1 MFTLSSTVAVYS
13 TVQSL
18 YIVHWLFS
26 VHIAVQQEVPQFL
39 LSRLTRSTICSA
51 PSVQMTVLV
60 LSEQSVRASVGAL
73 RAVSESKW
81 LSVGV
86 TGGRGRGGPTVT
98 WHILFR
104 NKLLQSQWKGS
115 QDWLSSISESSLRV
129 NLADKKFPWRWRVW
143 LWCWWCVL
151 YHSARARSPSTSA
164 QTRQR
169 LCTASRPPGCTTS
182 RRGSSTSTPW
192 TSSTRWVT

>member
-18 YIVHWLFS
+18 YIVHSLFS
-26 VHIAVQQEVPQFL
+26 VHIAVQQEVSQFL

-60 LSEQSVRASVGAL
+60 LSEQSVRASD
-73 RAVSESKW
+73 W
-81 LSVGV
+81 VGV

-98 WHILFR
+98 WHILSR

-129 NLADKKFPWRWRVW
+129 TLADKKFAWRWRVW

-169 LCTASRPPGCTTS
+169 PCTASRPPGCTTS

-192 TSSTRWVT
+192 TSSTRSVA

>member
-18 YIVHWLFS
+18 YIVHSLFS
-26 VHIAVQQEVPQFL
+26 VHIAVQQEVSQFL

-60 LSEQSVRASVGAL
+60 LSEQSVRAV
-73 RAVSESKW
+73 RASDW
-81 LSVGV
+81 VGV

-98 WHILFR
+98 WHILSR

-129 NLADKKFPWRWRVW
+129 TLADKKFPWRWRVW

-169 LCTASRPPGCTTS
+169 PCTASRPPGCTTS

-192 TSSTRWVT
+192 TSSTRSVDL